1 MNYGEILSKAW
12 KIIWKNKILWLFG
25 ILAGCSASGVGGSSG
40 GWSSAGGRGTNAAI
54 KPDSL
59 NFLGSSTQKIIT
71 DFAQFIESI
80 DIWVWILLVIVLLV
94 VVFILSVV
102 FFLLGTLGET
112 GVIAGASM
120 EDQVDEDTPPLSLRK
135 IFSALKPHY
144 WKVVVLKLGYA
155 LASLIAMISLI
166 VPTLKLMSR
175 TCCVGFILLIPIGWF
190 IQTMLFLTTIA
201 IVVEGLGFVPAITRA
216 WRMITGN
223 LLQVLI
229 IFLILG
235 IGGAIVGVL
244 ISLPLLIVP
253 LPFAINL
260 AILASSGS
268 GSLIAGLILSV
279 LLALVILP
287 ISILLRGVLHAYLLS
302 AWTLAYRRLPVNE
315 DLKPTLLNETPVED

>member
-40 GWSSAGGRGTNAAI
+40 GWSSAGSSGTNTTI

-59 NFLGSSTQKIIT
+59 NFLCSSTQKALT
-71 DFAQFIESI
+71 DFAQFIAGI
-80 DIWVWILLVIVLLV
+80 DVWVWILLAIGLFV
-94 VVFILSVV
+94 VVLILSVV
-102 FFLLGTLGET
+102 LFLLGTLGET

-120 EDQVDEDTPPLSLRK
+120 ADQADEDAPPLSLRK

-144 WKVVVLKLGYA
+144 WKVVLLKLGYT
-155 LASLIAMISLI
+155 LASLIVTLFLMAPILI
-166 VPTLKLMSR
+166 LMFC
-175 TCCVGFILLIPIGWF
+175 TCCVGLFLLIPVGWF
-190 IQTMLFLTTIA
+190 IQTMLFLTIIA
-201 IVVEGLGFVPAITRA
+201 IVEEGSGIFPAITRA

-223 LLQVLI
+223 LLRVLI

-244 ISLPLLIVP
+244 ITLPLLIVP

-260 AILASSGS
+260 AIVASAGS
-268 GSLIAGLILSV
+268 GTLITGLVLSV
-279 LLALVILP
+279 LLALGILP
-287 ISILLRGVLHAYLLS
+287 ILIFLGGVLRAYLLS
-302 AWTLAYRRLPVNE
+302 AWTLAYRRLPLSE

>member
-1 MNYGEILSKAW
+1 ML
-12 KIIWKNKILWLFG
+12 
-25 ILAGCSASGVGGSSG
+25 
-40 GWSSAGGRGTNAAI
+40 
-54 KPDSL
+54 P
-59 NFLGSSTQKIIT
+59 
-71 DFAQFIESI
+71 
-80 DIWVWILLVIVLLV
+80 
-94 VVFILSVV
+94 
-102 FFLLGTLGET
+102 
-112 GVIAGASM
+112 
-120 EDQVDEDTPPLSLRK
+120 
-135 IFSALKPHY
+135 
-144 WKVVVLKLGYA
+144 